1 MDTLLELFTNLT
13 NPDWIMQNGGM
24 YFVLLIVF
32 IETGVFFGFFLP
44 GDPLL
49 FISGMIIANTSYP
62 FEASVL
68 NLLFW
73 IVMIATA
80 GILGNFAGYWFGN
93 KSERW
98 LATRK
103 DTWLFKKKYIFKA
116 KEFYDKN
123 GGGAIILARFLPLI
137 RTFAPIVAGMVKM
150 KMSKF
155 AFYNIIGSFLWAGT
169 IVSAGFLLGDNA
181 WARENLEKIV
191 IGIVLLSTG
200 PVLLKLIF
208 GKKNQ
213 IVETVINYPN
223 IKVEKMENE
232 EQQELEKML

>member
-1 MDTLLELFTNLT
+1 MDTLIDLFANLT

-62 FEASVL
+62 FEASFL
-68 NLLFW
+68 NLIFW
-73 IVMIATA
+73 IVMIASA
-80 GILGNFAGYWFGN
+80 GILGNFAGYWFGL

-103 DTWLFKKKYIFKA
+103 DTWLFKKQYIFRA

-137 RTFAPIVAGMVKM
+137 RTFAPIVAGMVRM
-150 KMSKF
+150 KISKF
-155 AFYNIIGSFLWAGT
+155 AFYNVVGSFLWAGT
-169 IVSAGFLLGDNA
+169 IVTAGFLLGDNA
-181 WARENLEKIV
+181 WARENLEKII
-191 IGIVLLSTG
+191 IGIVLISTG

-208 GKKNQ
+208 GKKKE
-213 IVETVINYPN
+213 VTVINT
-223 IKVEKMENE
+223 VEPAAKADE
-232 EQQELEKML
+232 EEMKELEEVL

>member
-1 MDTLLELFTNLT
+1 MDTILELFNNLT
-13 NPDWIMQNGGM
+13 NPEWIMLNGGM

-73 IVMIATA
+73 IVMIACA
-80 GILGNFAGYWFGN
+80 GILGNFAGYWFGR

-98 LATRK
+98 LATRN
-103 DTWLFKKKYIFKA
+103 DTWLFKKKYIFRA

-137 RTFAPIVAGMVKM
+137 RTFAPIVAGMVRM
-150 KMSKF
+150 KISKF
-155 AFYNIIGSFLWAGT
+155 AFYNVVGSFLWAGT
-169 IVSAGFLLGDNA
+169 IVTAGFLLGDNA
-181 WARENLEKIV
+181 WARENLEKII

-200 PVLLKLIF
+200 PVILKLIF
-208 GKKNQ
+208 GKKKEL
-213 IVETVINYPN
+213 VETDSINPVVKEDQKE
-223 IKVEKMENE
+223 IK
-232 EQQELEKML
+232 ELEEVL

>member
-1 MDTLLELFTNLT
+1 MDMIELFNNLT

-68 NLLFW
+68 NLFFW
-73 IVMIATA
+73 VVMIAMA
-80 GILGNFAGYWFGN
+80 GIIGNFAGYWFGR

-98 LATRK
+98 LANRK
-103 DTWLFKKKYIFKA
+103 DTWLFKKKYIFSA

-137 RTFAPIVAGMVKM
+137 RTFAPIVAGMVGM
-150 KMSKF
+150 KISKF
-155 AFYNIIGSFLWAGT
+155 TFYNIVGSFLWAGT
-169 IVSAGFLLGDNA
+169 IVSAGFLLGENA
-181 WARENLEKIV
+181 WARENLEKII

-208 GKKNQ
+208 GKKKKV
-213 IVETVINYPN
+213 VEAIPVQPVTEGEGEE
-223 IKVEKMENE
+223 IKKLE
-232 EQQELEKML
+232 EILD

>member
-1 MDTLLELFTNLT
+1 MDTIIELFNNLT

-62 FEASVL
+62 FEVSVL
-68 NLLFW
+68 NLFFW
-73 IVMIATA
+73 IVLIATA
-80 GILGNFAGYWFGN
+80 GILGNFAGYWFGK

-98 LATRK
+98 LAHRK
-103 DTWLFKKKYIFKA
+103 DTWLFKKKYIFRA

-137 RTFAPIVAGMVKM
+137 RTFAPIVAGMVNM
-150 KMSKF
+150 KFSKF
-155 AFYNIIGSFLWAGT
+155 TFYNIIGSFLWAGT

-181 WARENLEKIV
+181 WARENLEKII

-208 GKKNQ
+208 GKKK
-213 IVETVINYPN
+213 EVIDVIPVKTD
-223 IKVEKMENE
+223 IKEEKE
-232 EQQELEKML
+232 EQQELEKVLE

>member
-1 MDTLLELFTNLT
+1 MELFANLT

-68 NLLFW
+68 NLFFW
-73 IVMIATA
+73 IVLIAAA
-80 GILGNFAGYWFGN
+80 GILGNFAGYWFGR
-93 KSERW
+93 KSERY

-103 DTWLFKKKYIFKA
+103 DTWLFKKQYIFNA

-137 RTFAPIVAGMVKM
+137 RTFAPIVAGMVRM
-150 KMSKF
+150 KMTKF
-155 AFYNIIGSFLWAGT
+155 AFYNVIGSFLWAGT
-169 IVSAGFLLGDNA
+169 IVTAGFLLGDNA
-181 WARENLEKIV
+181 WARENLEKII

-208 GKKNQ
+208 GKKK
-213 IVETVINYPN
+213 EVIEVVSVKPVV
-223 IKVEKMENE
+223 KE
-232 EQQELEKML
+232 EQEEMQKLEEVTE

>member
-1 MDTLLELFTNLT
+1 MDTLIELFANLT

-62 FEASVL
+62 FETSVL
-68 NLLFW
+68 NLFFW

-80 GILGNFAGYWFGN
+80 GILGNFAGYWFGS
-93 KSERW
+93 KSESW
-98 LATRK
+98 LATRN
-103 DTWLFKKKYIFKA
+103 DTWLFKKKYIFRA
-116 KEFYDKN
+116 KEFYDRN

-150 KMSKF
+150 KKSKF
-155 AFYNIIGSFLWAGT
+155 AFYNIVGSFLWAGV
-169 IVSAGFLLGDNA
+169 IVTAGYLLGDNA
-181 WARENLEKIV
+181 WARENLEKII

-200 PVLLKLIF
+200 PVLLKLIL
-208 GKKNQ
+208 GNKKKA
-213 IVETVINYPN
+213 IETLHVKPAT
-223 IKVEKMENE
+223 KDEKDEK
-232 EQQELEKML
+232 QELEKVV